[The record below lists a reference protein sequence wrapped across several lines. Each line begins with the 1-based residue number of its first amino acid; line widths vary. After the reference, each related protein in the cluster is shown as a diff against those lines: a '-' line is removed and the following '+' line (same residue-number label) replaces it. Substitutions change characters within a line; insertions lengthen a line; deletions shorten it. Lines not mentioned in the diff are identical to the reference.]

1 MMGGRIAEEVIYGPE
16 RVTTGA
22 GNDLQK
28 AAELA
33 RDMVVN
39 QGMGKK
45 LRDQVFHVEEG
56 MMMDRMMH
64 ERTYSEDTAK
74 MIDQEVEELISEAGA
89 RARVVIKANKKYL
102 EDLKIVLLEKET
114 VEADEVLEILKGS
127 TLPKEA
133 ALY

>member
-1 MMGGRIAEEVIYGPE
+1 VYGKE

-33 RDMVVN
+33 RDMVTQ

-45 LRDQVFHVEEG
+45 LRDQVFKAEEG
-56 MMMDRMMH
+56 IMMERIMH
-64 ERTYSEDTAK
+64 EREYSDETAK
-74 MIDQEVEELISEAGA
+74 LIDDEVEALITEAA
-89 RARVVIKANKKYL
+89 DRARIVIKANMEQL
-102 EDLKIVLLEKET
+102 NRLKSALLEKET
-114 VEADEVLEILKGS
+114 VEAADVAKLFEGS
-127 TLPKEA
+127 HLPKEA